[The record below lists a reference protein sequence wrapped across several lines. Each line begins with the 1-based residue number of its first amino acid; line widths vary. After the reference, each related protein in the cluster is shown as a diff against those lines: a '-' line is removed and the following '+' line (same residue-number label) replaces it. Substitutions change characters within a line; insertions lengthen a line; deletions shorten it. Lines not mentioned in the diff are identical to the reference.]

1 MALCVI
7 EKSNQENNTK
17 AKESSVSDENDK
29 RKKEKEKCSI
39 EDEWKRNC
47 ARSGLM
53 EKKQQQQQT
62 KQNRQLKVFD
72 RQTEKR

>member
-39 EDEWKRNC
+39 EDEWNRNC

-53 EKKQQQQQT
+53 EKKQQQQ
-62 KQNRQLKVFD
+62 
-72 RQTEKR
+72 